1 MEAIEKKLLADWL
14 DETLRQQSTQLEKTM
29 VSEFRKAVMSLPTVE
44 AKPIEE
50 GAWKHEQKI

>member
-44 AKPIEE
+44 TEPIEGGVE
-50 GAWKHEQKI
+50 A

>member
-1 MEAIEKKLLADWL
+1 MEAIEKKLLTDWL

-44 AKPIEE
+44 MEPIEE